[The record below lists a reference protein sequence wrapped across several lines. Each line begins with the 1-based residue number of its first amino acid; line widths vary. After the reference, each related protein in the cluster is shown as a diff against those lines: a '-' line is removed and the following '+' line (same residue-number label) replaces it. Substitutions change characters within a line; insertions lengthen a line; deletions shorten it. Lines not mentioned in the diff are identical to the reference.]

1 MAKNSKW
8 KEGLSPERELVLC
21 CARPN
26 LDEATAGRIRNILLG
41 PLNWPEVM
49 AIAFEHHVETFVY
62 ENLKLVG
69 EGHVPAARL
78 DNLHESARKAAALA
92 ILLSSELLRIHEIF
106 ERHGVPLIP
115 YKGPVLSCLAFGIP
129 TRRRFDDLDF
139 FVPHEEIARASALLE
154 SAGFVS
160 KFKISNV
167 LTRRSA
173 NVPGQYAF
181 FREATRAQVELHTE
195 RS

>member
-1 MAKNSKW
+1 MGRISNWS
-8 KEGLSPERELVLC
+8 EGLSPERKLVLC
-21 CARPN
+21 CARAN
-26 LDEATAGRIRNILLG
+26 LDEATAGRIRDILAG
-41 PLNWPEVM
+41 PLNWPKLL
-49 AIAFEHHVETFVY
+49 AIAFDHHVETFVY

-69 EGHVPAARL
+69 DGHVPSAQL
-78 DNLHESARKAAALA
+78 DNLHESARKTAALA

-160 KFKISNV
+160 KFKICIDE
-167 LTRRSA
+167 
-173 NVPGQYAF
+173 
-181 FREATRAQVELHTE
+181 FRFVI
-195 RS
+195 